1 MAHEAKI
8 RTTVPTVSTS
18 PPVRMTYEEFL
29 ALDEEGARLEWVDGE
44 VRRMS
49 PVTDEH
55 EVLRGF
61 LYRLLA
67 DFSELRQ
74 LGVVRSE
81 PFQMKTG
88 PDLPGR
94 APDLFFVANENRSRI
109 KRMCLEGP
117 ADVAVEIISP
127 DSRRRDRK
135 TKYGEYEQGGVREY
149 WLLDQPRKQA
159 EFYQLGEDGS
169 YHRMAV
175 GEDGVF
181 HSGVLPGLWL
191 KVEWLWQ
198 EPHPP
203 VLSILREWGLI

>member
-8 RTTVPTVSTS
+8 R
-18 PPVRMTYEEFL
+18 PPVPDAPAMPSRMTYEEFL

-44 VRRMS
+44 VARMS

-55 EVLRGF
+55 EELKVFVL
-61 LYRLLA
+61 RLLA
-67 DFSELRQ
+67 DFAEFHQSGTV
-74 LGVVRSE
+74 LGE
-81 PFQMKTG
+81 PFQMKTA

-94 APDLFFVANENRSRI
+94 LPDLFFVANEHRSRI
-109 KRMCLEGP
+109 KRTHLEGP
-117 ADVAVEIISP
+117 ADIVVEIISP

-135 TKYGEYEQGGVREY
+135 TKFGESEQGGVREY

-159 EFYQLGEDGS
+159 EFYQLGEDSS
-169 YHRMAV
+169 YHRMPV

-198 EPHPP
+198 DPHPP
-203 VLSILREWGLI
+203 VLSVLREWGLI